1 MPYVRI
7 PASDL
12 KWSWNR
18 SLITQQNK
26 TYCTAIHLK
35 NIKTKT
41 HQCNIQLWFTQNDNI
56 VRFFV
61 SHVCM
66 HFKLAR
72 HCTLVHFLESKGKK
86 CHRIFEKNQFNISN
100 LYFFE
105 LLRKC
110 REPFQIWTYFFAFR
124 PNCMKKWVPYFLI

>member
-86 CHRIFEKNQFNISN
+86 CHWIFEKINLIYQTYIFLNFWGNVENHSKYELTFLHLGQIVWKNEYCISS
-100 LYFFE
+100 
-105 LLRKC
+105 
-110 REPFQIWTYFFAFR
+110 
-124 PNCMKKWVPYFLI
+124 